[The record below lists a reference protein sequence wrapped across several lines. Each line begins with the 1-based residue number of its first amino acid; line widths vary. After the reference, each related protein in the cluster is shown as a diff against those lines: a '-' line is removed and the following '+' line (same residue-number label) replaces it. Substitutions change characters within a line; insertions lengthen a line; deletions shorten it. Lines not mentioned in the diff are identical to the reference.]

1 MLPIRYTTGDDCG
14 VNEHTYSVDI
24 EWSSPEGTADY
35 RSYPREHRL
44 SSAAEASI
52 DASADP
58 HFRGDPALWNP
69 EQLLVAAA
77 ANCHMLSYLALCAR
91 HGVVVV
97 DYVDAAVGTMVETPG
112 AGGRFNG
119 IKLHPRVV
127 LAPGSDAGLAR
138 SLHHEAGEQCYIAAS
153 LNCPV
158 THAPEIVPG

>member
-1 MLPIRYTTGDDCG
+1 M
-14 VNEHTYSVDI
+14 NAHTYSVEI

-44 SSAAEASI
+44 SSAAAASI
-52 DASADP
+52 AASADP

-77 ANCHMLSYLALCAR
+77 ANCHMLSYLALCAVR
-91 HGVVVV
+91 GVVVV

-112 AGGRFNG
+112 AGGRFTS
-119 IKLHPRVV
+119 IDLRPRVV
-127 LAPGSDAGLAR
+127 LAPGADAELAR
-138 SLHHEAGEQCYIAAS
+138 ALHHDAGEQCYIAAS

-158 THAPEIVPG
+158 THSPEIIPG